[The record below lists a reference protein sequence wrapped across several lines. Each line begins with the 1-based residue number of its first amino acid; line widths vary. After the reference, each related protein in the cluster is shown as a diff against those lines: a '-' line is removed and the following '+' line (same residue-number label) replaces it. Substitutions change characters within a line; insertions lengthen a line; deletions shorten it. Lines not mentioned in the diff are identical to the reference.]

1 MWTFSI
7 TLIVESDI
15 CPGLRDTLQRDI
27 IIHTVRNPITY
38 SIVNATRNNPIL
50 LSAMLGGTSYLW
62 SPPLGLSDT
71 KVRTPLAIYQ
81 ATDPD
86 KIYYTIA
93 ITDTNKCVVNDR
105 QEVWV
110 FNKPDVFVSTGF
122 TPNGDGVNDVLLPF
136 YIGISKLDYFRVFDR
151 WGKLIFETNDLK
163 NGWDGLIKG
172 SLGSMETYAWV
183 ISCSDINNKNVFKK
197 GMVTLIRD

>member
-1 MWTFSI
+1 
-7 TLIVESDI
+7 TLIVESDV

-27 IIHTVRNPITY
+27 IIYTVRNPITY

-50 LSAMLGGTSYLW
+50 LSAMLGGISYLW

-71 KVRTPLAIYQ
+71 KVRTPLAIYK

-93 ITDTNKCVVNDR
+93 ITDTNRCVVNDR

-110 FNKPDVFVSTGF
+110 FNNPDVFVPTGF

-136 YIGISKLDYFRVFDR
+136 YVGISKLDYFRLFDR
-151 WGKLIFETNDLK
+151 WGKLIFETNDMK
-163 NGWDGLIKG
+163 TGWDGLIKG
-172 SLGSMETYAWV
+172 SLGAIETYAWV
-183 ISCSDINNKNVFKK
+183 VSCSDIGNKKIFKK
-197 GMVTLIRD
+197 GMATLIRD